1 MSNYKTI
8 NWNEIRLEYV
18 MNPLFPSFDDLSKQF
33 NVSKPLLI
41 NKAND
46 RDDLING
53 GSTWAEQR
61 EKYVNR
67 KRQAQEDE
75 AVKRQ
80 RKMIGKVIDELNSIG
95 LKAFKLVS
103 RELDQLIELQQQAID
118 NNEPFSVK
126 SYIKLGDV
134 AKIAESLYKITDNK
148 QAKDMIVKLEVYN
161 KEQKSLED
169 FSDKELEKIEYKIKH
184 GDNDIIDAEYS
195 EVNDNDIQ
203 SK

>member
-18 MNPLFPSFDDLSKQF
+18 MNPLFPSFDDLAKQF

-53 GSTWAEQR
+53 GSTWSEQR

-80 RKMIGKVIDELNSIG
+80 KKMIGKVIDELNSIG

-134 AKIAESLYKITDNK
+134 AKIAESLYKITDHK

-169 FSDKELEKIEYKIKH
+169 LSDKELEKIEYKIKH
-184 GDNDIIDAEYS
+184 GDNDIIDTEYS
-195 EVNDNDIQ
+195 EVNDDDIQ

>member
-195 EVNDNDIQ
+195 EVNDDDIQ